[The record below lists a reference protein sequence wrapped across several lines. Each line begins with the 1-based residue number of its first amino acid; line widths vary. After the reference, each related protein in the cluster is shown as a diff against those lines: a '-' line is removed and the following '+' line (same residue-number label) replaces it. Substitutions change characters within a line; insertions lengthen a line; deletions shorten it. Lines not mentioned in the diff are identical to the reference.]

1 MAQQNT
7 MDVEYEIRVLDI
19 DTEEIVAKLEK
30 LGAKKVDE
38 MEYKR
43 YVYYTK
49 NRIDTEWVRL
59 RTDGKH
65 TTITY
70 KNIKKDTVDGTEEL
84 EITVD
89 DFDKS
94 KEMLELLGFEFK
106 GYQENRRIRYVLK
119 GVEIDIDS
127 WPLIP
132 TYLEIE
138 GENEEEV
145 MNMVELLDVDKEKLT
160 ALNCA
165 YIYKEIYG
173 IDVNRIKSNTFN
185 GVEYL

>member
-1 MAQQNT
+1 

-19 DTEEIVAKLEK
+19 DIDTIVKKLEQ
-30 LGAKKVDE
+30 LGAKRTEE
-38 MEYKR
+38 MDYKR
-43 YVYYTK
+43 YTFYTK
-49 NRIDTEWVRL
+49 NRIDTEWIRL
-59 RTDGKH
+59 RTDGRN

-70 KNIKKDTVDGTEEL
+70 KNIKDNTVDGTEEL
-84 EITVD
+84 EVEVE
-89 DFDKS
+89 DFDKT
-94 KEMLELLGFEFK
+94 KEMIELMGLEFK
-106 GYQENRRIRYVLK
+106 GYQENRRIRYVLN

-138 GENEEEV
+138 GKNEKEV
-145 MNMVELLDVDKEKLT
+145 MQMVELLDVDKEKLT

-173 IDVNRIKSNTFN
+173 IDVSKIKSNTFE